1 MLWKLA
7 LYLAIAWGIL
17 CTVLTLTA
25 FTRLGL
31 DALRKRLRGADS
43 SEPRLAAAG
52 QPGNLLTT
60 QRNRHLPE

>member
-31 DALRKRLRGADS
+31 DALRKRVRGSDR
-43 SEPRLAAAG
+43 SESEFAVPG
-52 QPGNLLTT
+52 QPSGLLTT
-60 QRNRHLPE
+60 QPNRHLPG